1 MFFSSKSLFSKHV
14 VPHLSTPAVLPRRS
28 PKIFMENT
36 VFAFDGLRL
45 QDPDEEKECG
55 GSFGEEG
62 TDTHFPVASSSLSTP
77 PPSAARGLYPTDS
90 VERRQ
95 RLREHLDVLKARHE
109 NEIMQLKTLKEA
121 HIYCVLF
128 HVSAQQY
135 GPLLERF
142 ICKTY
147 GFRKTHARDCQGD
160 CSTKDGKTME
170 IKVSLGGSS
179 HRKFNYVQIRP
190 AHDCDCYLFTAYHLS
205 AENVERDGEL
215 YVFQLSKASMV
226 EMLAQFGSYA
236 HGTIKEHG
244 PITLES
250 IRESMESKSGVEY
263 ALRPTYG
270 DACWNRLGDFLIAE
284 ENI

>member
-14 VPHLSTPAVLPRRS
+14 VPHLAATTPVLPRRS
-28 PKIFMENT
+28 PKIFMEQT

-45 QDPDEEKECG
+45 QDAD
-55 GSFGEEG
+55 GEDGEAQK
-62 TDTHFPVASSSLSTP
+62 TDTDFPNPSSSVHASST
-77 PPSAARGLYPTDS
+77 PPSAAHGLYPTDPAQ
-90 VERRQ
+90 RRQ

-109 NEIMQLKTLKEA
+109 TEIMQLKTLKDA

-142 ICKTY
+142 ICATY
-147 GFRKTHARDCQGD
+147 GFRKTRARDCQGD
-160 CSTKDGKTME
+160 CTTKDGKTME

-226 EMLAQFGSYA
+226 EMLVQFGSYA

-270 DACWNRLGDFLIAE
+270 DACWNRLGDFLVAE
-284 ENI
+284 EEI